1 MAFKA
6 KKHHDDENDVS
17 KEMYDEQSVGEKSSC
32 VEKEVIT
39 DLVLPD
45 ILEKNDE
52 IEQELDAES
61 ERANQQL
68 ESLDESVVN
77 FVKEKEFTVFEDIKE
92 LINDKNNDLSLKID
106 ELDTKIGILLENRKQ
121 GEIELDANIEKVI
134 TELIDKV
141 EIVTKNQDRNDK
153 QITKTLRENANFQ
166 IQVRQGM
173 QKELD
178 DYKKVEKKEVFV
190 PVLRDLAMTYVGYKA
205 SISSKIDEMLNGE
218 QDEMEELLKKIGQLQ
233 QLVDTMFDE
242 LQEILEDNGAEIV
255 NSTPGEVRKARQCK
269 IMRKIP
275 TGNPSLHDTI
285 ARSTRDGV
293 ILGRQV
299 LCNEY
304 VDIYI
309 YDKTVK
315 ESDVENFEIN
325 DSINTKIEE
334 VNEKIVEEEVNGT
347 AE

>member
-178 DYKKVEKKEVFV
+178 DYKKVEKK
-190 PVLRDLAMTYVGYKA
+190 R
-205 SISSKIDEMLNGE
+205 SICTCS
-218 QDEMEELLKKIGQLQ
+218 
-233 QLVDTMFDE
+233 
-242 LQEILEDNGAEIV
+242 
-255 NSTPGEVRKARQCK
+255 
-269 IMRKIP
+269 
-275 TGNPSLHDTI
+275 
-285 ARSTRDGV
+285 
-293 ILGRQV
+293 
-299 LCNEY
+299 
-304 VDIYI
+304 
-309 YDKTVK
+309 
-315 ESDVENFEIN
+315 
-325 DSINTKIEE
+325 
-334 VNEKIVEEEVNGT
+334 
-347 AE
+347 